1 MKTIQ
6 SNPDSIILESEDPT
20 WLKKINIKR
29 KTVHKNKSAI
39 IKKPKAT
46 LYIFVFT
53 SWLLCLLWFEP
64 RLLQLLSIAANFGGW
79 VALALFIVFI
89 NIAWLYGLYNIA
101 IVLFAIYYNKFG
113 KKDIPSIPLTTT
125 PAVALLYT
133 TCNDFAEE
141 SVVSCV
147 NQDYPFYTV
156 YLLDDSSNEESK
168 NQVDEFA
175 SRYPQR
181 VKVIRRNNRHAYKAG
196 NLNNALAMLD
206 EKYFAIA
213 DADEILPTN
222 FLSKTVAVMEA
233 DDSCGFV
240 QANHRANPNNKS
252 KLGKALGAG
261 IDIHWKWYQPLRN
274 EYGFVMFLGHGAL
287 LRRECWKKIGGFPEI
302 VSEDLGFAIRIRELG
317 YRGFF
322 QEDVICYE
330 DFPETVRTFRV
341 RHMKWTRGTCEFLS
355 KEFKRLV
362 KAKKITW
369 QEKMDILFPTLNL
382 PLTLLFFCFMINAN
396 LVLPYLFG
404 MKQPITYVAGG
415 SEHVMNI
422 LRLNNG
428 FSVINSTDFYIITL
442 LTFVSPVLCFI
453 IALANKPIKLFKFL
467 AHSTALYAAL
477 SPLSSIGVI
486 GYFFT
491 GKATFLVTGEKKVN
505 PSTSLVLN
513 TQIAPLPFK
522 KSIFNFLSKSHP
534 DEKSIQ
540 FFEILTGLIFGFIS
554 IFMFQLSFLGLCIAF
569 VLLPV
574 MHRLGWENKIVK
586 IAVYVPFVLIL
597 LGLFLA
603 TMSLL
608 GMQSS
613 FFGYGFHF

>member
-1 MKTIQ
+1 MNEISSIQENIFLENENFQHFKNVNIQGQVIQKT
-6 SNPDSIILESEDPT
+6 
-20 WLKKINIKR
+20 
-29 KTVHKNKSAI
+29 KTAI
-39 IKKPKAT
+39 IKAPKAS
-46 LYIFVFT
+46 LYIFIFA
-53 SWLLCLLWFEP
+53 SWLLCLAWFEP
-64 RLLQLLSIAANFGGW
+64 RLLQLLSIATNISGW
-79 VALALFIVFI
+79 LALFLFIVFI
-89 NIAWLYGLYNIA
+89 NIAWLYGLYNISF
-101 IVLFAIYYNKFG
+101 VLFAVYYKHFKRKN
-113 KKDIPSIPLTTT
+113 STTVALTTT
-125 PAVALLYT
+125 PPVALLYT
-133 TCNDFAEE
+133 TCNDFVEE
-141 SVVSCV
+141 SLVSCV

-156 YLLDDSSNEESK
+156 YILDDSSTEDSK
-168 NQVDEFA
+168 SKVNEFA
-175 SRYPQR
+175 SRYTQL
-181 VKVIRRNNRHAYKAG
+181 VKVIRRNNRHAFKAG
-196 NLNNALAMLD
+196 NLNNALSQLK

-213 DADEILPTN
+213 DADEILPIN

-240 QANHRANPNNKS
+240 QANHRANINNKS
-252 KLGKALGAG
+252 ALSKAVGVG
-261 IDIHWKWYQPLRN
+261 IDIHWEWYQPLRN

-287 LRRECWKKIGGFPEI
+287 LRRECWEIIGGFPEI
-302 VSEDLGFAIRIRELG
+302 VSEDLGFAIRIREHG

-322 QEDVICYE
+322 QEDVVCLE

-355 KEFKRLV
+355 KEFKRLIN
-362 KAKKITW
+362 AKKITW

-404 MKQPITYVAGG
+404 IKQPITYVVGG

-428 FSVINSTDFYIITL
+428 FSVINSIDFYIITL
-442 LTFVSPVLCFI
+442 LTFISPVLCFI

-491 GKATFLVTGEKKVN
+491 GKATFLVTGEKNTNSSKN
-505 PSTSLVLN
+505 LVLKS
-513 TQIAPLPFK
+513 QIAVFPFK
-522 KSIFNFLSKSHP
+522 KAILNLLTKSHP
-534 DEKSIQ
+534 DAKGIQ
-540 FFEILTGLIFGFIS
+540 IFEVITGVLFGFIS
-554 IFMFQLSFLGLCIAF
+554 IFMFQLSFLGLCLAF
-569 VLLPV
+569 VLLPI
-574 MHRLGWENKIVK
+574 MHKYGWENKIIKVV
-586 IAVYVPFVLIL
+586 VYVPFLLIL
-597 LGLFLA
+597 LGLLLA
-603 TMSLL
+603 TISLL